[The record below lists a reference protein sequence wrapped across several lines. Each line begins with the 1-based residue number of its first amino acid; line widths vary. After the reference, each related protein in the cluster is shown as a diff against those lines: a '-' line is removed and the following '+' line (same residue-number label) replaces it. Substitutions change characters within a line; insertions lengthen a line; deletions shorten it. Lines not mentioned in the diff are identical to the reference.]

1 VPQLLEGGAIE
12 RAYLGVSST
21 VHPTEDGAVVATIA
35 PGGPASKSELRIG
48 DRITSAGDRAIAE
61 PSDLSTAILDYKPGD
76 RVELRVVR
84 DGEQRTIEVQL
95 GTRPD
100 QPARG

>member
-1 VPQLLEGGAIE
+1 MPQLIKGGDIE

-21 VHPTEDGAVVATIA
+21 VDPDEDGAVVAAITQS
-35 PGGPASKSELRIG
+35 GPAADSDLR
-48 DRITSAGDRAIAE
+48 AGDRSS
-61 PSDLSTAILDYKPGD
+61 PSTAATINDPADLATAVLDHKPGD
-76 RVELRVVR
+76 RVELKVVR

-100 QPARG
+100 QLTQG